1 MREVDCTI
9 SHNDTHQTVSI
20 TAGDV
25 VLSAQYPLDDGI
37 AALLAY
43 DMTKNLGEAVAI
55 AILVAT
61 GVPFEDAKVMV
72 EALS

>member
-1 MREVDCTI
+1 MSEVDCTI
-9 SHNDTHQTVSI
+9 SNDGITQTVTV

-25 VLSAQYPLDDGI
+25 VLTAQYPVDDAL

-43 DMTKNLGEAVAI
+43 DATDNLRQAVAI

-61 GVPFEDAKVMV
+61 GVPFEAAKELV
-72 EALS
+72 ESLS

>member
-9 SHNDTHQTVSI
+9 SNDGITETVSI

-61 GVPFEDAKVMV
+61 GVPFEDAKAAV